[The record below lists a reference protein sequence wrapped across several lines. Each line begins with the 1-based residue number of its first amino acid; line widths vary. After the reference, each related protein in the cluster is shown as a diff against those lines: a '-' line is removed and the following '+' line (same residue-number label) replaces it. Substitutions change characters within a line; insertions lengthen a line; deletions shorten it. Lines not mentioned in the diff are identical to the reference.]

1 MLADSGSIADADVMS
16 KTAIMISMC
25 LESAIMTG
33 HIAAHH
39 LKVLRSEATPFL
51 FFLVLFFF
59 LLFLSLVG
67 LRDAGS
73 G

>member
-51 FFLVLFFF
+51 FF
-59 LLFLSLVG
+59 
-67 LRDAGS
+67 
-73 G
+73 